1 MVERR
6 KAVELLAIGIG
17 HDVTRYY
24 ERAVTITDA
33 EQLAGA
39 ITEQLAGLFDSDPR
53 ARARVMGMK
62 RGELTRQARR
72 LPMTARPMFA
82 GASSALSA
90 MLAAVAMLAWAMP
103 TGNVAGPLARVLE
116 GYAPWLLGA
125 ALVPAL
131 LCAGLGARRTGAALT
146 LLIAAGGVLQV
157 RDYREVTRP
166 LDPAREADLSVLFF
180 NALAG
185 NDANGARIVEVAIGT
200 GADILVFAEAE
211 ALVGERDALSD
222 TYEFVSP
229 CTDEA
234 CALLIA
240 TNLPVIRSWRLDLN
254 PAWDGRYAVTEV
266 EVPDHGPVFI
276 AAAHLAKPW
285 MSGIAEPELAQMT
298 AQLNWLTGPS
308 VVVGDFNM
316 PPVEPADARDS
327 GRNRFSRHSRR
338 ACDMAGIRAR
348 PHAASHRPCA
358 HPRGGR
364 GHLGRTLRRGAGVQP
379 SGADR
384 RDLPALDPGARRGGN
399 PQGRFHLDHGRGE
412 N

>member
-1 MVERR
+1 
-6 KAVELLAIGIG
+6 
-17 HDVTRYY
+17 
-24 ERAVTITDA
+24 
-33 EQLAGA
+33 
-39 ITEQLAGLFDSDPR
+39 
-53 ARARVMGMK
+53 
-62 RGELTRQARR
+62 
-72 LPMTARPMFA
+72 MTARPMFA

-146 LLIAAGGVLQV
+146 LLIAGGRGLAGPRLSRG
-157 RDYREVTRP
+157 
-166 LDPAREADLSVLFF
+166 DPAPRS
-180 NALAG
+180 
-185 NDANGARIVEVAIGT
+185 GARGRSERFCSSTPWQGT
-200 GADILVFAEAE
+200 TPMARGSSRSRSARVRISSSSPRAE

-298 AQLNWLTGPS
+298 AQLNWLDGS
-308 VVVGDFNM
+308 VGGRGRFQHAA
-316 PPVEPADARDS
+316 VEPADARDS

-399 PQGRFHLDHGRGE
+399 PQGRFHLDHGPRGE
-412 N
+412 LER